1 MRFIYATYNM
11 LHNCID
17 VTTFDGYVLRIDC
30 GKAEKGLKTTPCS
43 ECALNAVAIDNPLE
57 YATLYLEGGMR
68 GCKKSCVYGE
78 KSFLIGIRYVEIH
91 CQISLLL
98 CCRNSFLIIV
108 LPVYLF
114 LYTYIK
120 FFVHQS
126 GISRKEILCGRCP
139 HPASRIRLDISGNTA
154 NADGIRPGHS

>member
-1 MRFIYATYNM
+1 MKP
-11 LHNCID
+11 ID
-17 VTTFDGYVLRIDC
+17 VKKKLS
-30 GKAEKGLKTTPCS
+30 A
-43 ECALNAVAIDNPLE
+43 AIDGVASNS
-57 YATLYLEGGMR
+57 R

-78 KSFLIGIRYVEIH
+78 KSFLIGIRYVEIC

-98 CCRNSFLIIV
+98 CCRISFLIIV
-108 LPVYLF
+108 FPVYLF

-139 HPASRIRLDISGNTA
+139 HPAFGIRLDISGNTA
-154 NADGIRPGHS
+154 NADEIRPGHF

>member
-1 MRFIYATYNM
+1 MIHR
-11 LHNCID
+11 
-17 VTTFDGYVLRIDC
+17 
-30 GKAEKGLKTTPCS
+30 AESGL
-43 ECALNAVAIDNPLE
+43 
-57 YATLYLEGGMR
+57 R

-120 FFVHQS
+120 FFAHQS
-126 GISRKEILCGRCP
+126 GISRKKILCGRCP

-154 NADGIRPGHS
+154 NADGIRPGHFLIGYAVPAFSF

>member
-1 MRFIYATYNM
+1 MD
-11 LHNCID
+11 L
-17 VTTFDGYVLRIDC
+17 VLR
-30 GKAEKGLKTTPCS
+30 KRKGCVKGIGMFSIVL
-43 ECALNAVAIDNPLE
+43 LN
-57 YATLYLEGGMR
+57 R

-120 FFVHQS
+120 FFAHQS

>member
-1 MRFIYATYNM
+1 MPAAVLATLQISVLRYKCLRTCTELLKTNQ
-11 LHNCID
+11 LERKCKNGYHNCNSP
-17 VTTFDGYVLRIDC
+17 T
-30 GKAEKGLKTTPCS
+30 
-43 ECALNAVAIDNPLE
+43 NADSQTIVKRNRNQP
-57 YATLYLEGGMR
+57 G

-120 FFVHQS
+120 FFAHQS